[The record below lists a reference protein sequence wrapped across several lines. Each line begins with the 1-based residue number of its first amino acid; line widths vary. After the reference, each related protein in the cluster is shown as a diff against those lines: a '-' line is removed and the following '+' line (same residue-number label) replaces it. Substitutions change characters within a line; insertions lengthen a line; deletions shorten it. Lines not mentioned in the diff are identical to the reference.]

1 MVEQTQEEMGWQLV
15 TKKETIPFSEKDTIT
30 KQKDIFIA
38 FFRSGILGFG
48 GGPSTIPLV
57 QKEVVDTFK
66 MMTDEEFSDVLSIGN
81 TLPGPIATKMAGY
94 IGYRVGGW
102 LGLVTALVATVVPT
116 VLLMIILLV
125 TLKEFKDFDFV
136 KGMTKGVVPIVAVML
151 GVLTWDFLKKSKKSL
166 GWKVGTLILVCSF
179 VGIFLL
185 KLHPGVIIGL
195 LLLLA
200 LVLPLKKEEE
210 GGEK

>member
-1 MVEQTQEEMGWQLV
+1 MVERIQEEMEWQLV
-15 TKKETIPFSEKDTIT
+15 TKKMTVPFEEKEFMA

-57 QKEVVDTFK
+57 HKEVVGTFK
-66 MMTDEEFSDVLSIGN
+66 MMTVEEFSDVLSIGN

-102 LGLVTALVATVVPT
+102 VGLANALIATVLPT
-116 VLLMIILLV
+116 VLLMIILLAS
-125 TLKEFKDFDFV
+125 LNQFKDIDFV
-136 KGMTKGVVPIVAVML
+136 KGMTNGVVPIVAVML

-166 GWKVGTLILVCSF
+166 GWKIGSIILVASF
-179 VGIFLL
+179 VFIILL
-185 KLHPGVIIGL
+185 RLHPGIIIGA

-200 LVLPLKKEEE
+200 LFLPIKKGEEQ
-210 GGEK
+210 K

>member
-1 MVEQTQEEMGWQLV
+1 MV
-15 TKKETIPFSEKDTIT
+15 TKKEIIPFSEKERFS

-57 QKEVVDTFK
+57 HKEVVETFK
-66 MMTDEEFSDVLSIGN
+66 MMNDEEFSDVLSIGN

-102 LGLVTALVATVVPT
+102 LGMITALIATILPT
-116 VLLMIILLV
+116 VLLMVILLV
-125 TLKEFKDFDFV
+125 SLKEFRNFDFV
-136 KGMTKGVVPIVAVML
+136 KGMTNGVVPVVAVML
-151 GVLTWDFLKKSKKSL
+151 GVLTWDFLKKSKTSL
-166 GWKVGTLILVCSF
+166 GWKVGTIILVGSF
-179 VGIFLL
+179 IGMVLL
-185 KLHPGVIIGL
+185 RLHPGIIIAT

-200 LVLPLKKEEE
+200 LFLPLKKREDGE
-210 GGEK
+210 GK